1 MHGTRS
7 LSIITE
13 NSHKPKFLISY
24 SKRLH
29 QTICSHGRSLFNTI
43 SLFLWLFFIY
53 SFNLVTSLF
62 SAIIIRIKWTI
73 HSSCGTVLM
82 QWVFLYFLFFNWFTL
97 FSKRNIFSQLE
108 VLFDKK
114 LRLKTPTGDPLTLTL
129 KMRVSDIKENQLDP
143 STLMQSVGLTLF
155 NDYPNQKYLLFEFRD
170 LGLISNIRFHL
181 SWIRLLILATILW
194 MGLSFSITSQST
206 TRWLTSFSG
215 FLCRVLWVQSWHVG
229 IFWISSG
236 CIVLNL

>member
-24 SKRLH
+24 SKQLH

-43 SLFLWLFFIY
+43 RLLVFNLWLFFIY
-53 SFNLVTSLF
+53 PFNLVTFLF
-62 SAIIIRIKWTI
+62 SAIINRIKWTI
-73 HSSCGTVLM
+73 HSSYGTVLM
-82 QWVFLYFLFFNWFTL
+82 QWVSLYFLYLKWFTL
-97 FSKRNIFSQLE
+97 FFKRNIFSQLE

-155 NDYPNQKYLLFEFRD
+155 NDSPNQKYLFLEFRD
-170 LGLISNIRFHL
+170 LGLILNICFHL
-181 SWIRLLILATILW
+181 SWIRL
-194 MGLSFSITSQST
+194 
-206 TRWLTSFSG
+206 
-215 FLCRVLWVQSWHVG
+215 
-229 IFWISSG
+229 
-236 CIVLNL
+236 

>member
-24 SKRLH
+24 SKQLH

-43 SLFLWLFFIY
+43 SRFLWLFFIY
-53 SFNLVTSLF
+53 AFNLVTFLF
-62 SAIIIRIKWTI
+62 SAIINRIKWTI

-82 QWVFLYFLFFNWFTL
+82 QWVFLFFKWFTL
-97 FSKRNIFSQLE
+97 FFKRNIFSQLE

-155 NDYPNQKYLLFEFRD
+155 NDYPNQKYLLLEFRD
-170 LGLISNIRFHL
+170 LGLI
-181 SWIRLLILATILW
+181 
-194 MGLSFSITSQST
+194 
-206 TRWLTSFSG
+206 
-215 FLCRVLWVQSWHVG
+215 
-229 IFWISSG
+229 
-236 CIVLNL
+236 